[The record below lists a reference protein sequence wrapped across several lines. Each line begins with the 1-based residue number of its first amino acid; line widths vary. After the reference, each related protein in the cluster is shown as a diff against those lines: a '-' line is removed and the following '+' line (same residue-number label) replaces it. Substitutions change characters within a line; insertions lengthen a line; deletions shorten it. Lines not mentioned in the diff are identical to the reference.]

1 MIGNI
6 LKHFLYDVALNV
18 FFNAINT
25 NFINT
30 DVNLIGKMIRL
41 TNLESGNE
49 YHIIVS
55 AFDESEYALPN
66 VRGLVK
72 YVDNVDCEFDVGK
85 ILIFEL
91 DYFSMKVA

>member
-30 DVNLIGKMIRL
+30 IG
-41 TNLESGNE
+41 
-49 YHIIVS
+49 
-55 AFDESEYALPN
+55 
-66 VRGLVK
+66 
-72 YVDNVDCEFDVGK
+72 
-85 ILIFEL
+85 
-91 DYFSMKVA
+91 

>member
-1 MIGNI
+1 MIKTAI
-6 LKHFLYDVALNV
+6 KHFLYDMALNV
-18 FFNAINT
+18 FFSAVNT

-30 DVNLIGKMIRL
+30 DVNLIGKMVRL
-41 TNLESGNE
+41 TNKESGNE
-49 YHIIVS
+49 YYVIVS
-55 AFDESEYALPN
+55 AFDESEYVLPN

-91 DYFSMKVA
+91 DYFSMKAV

>member
-1 MIGNI
+1 MISNI

-30 DVNLIGKMIRL
+30 DVNLIGKMVRL

-49 YHIIVS
+49 KSDLFTEVI
-55 AFDESEYALPN
+55 
-66 VRGLVK
+66 
-72 YVDNVDCEFDVGK
+72 
-85 ILIFEL
+85 
-91 DYFSMKVA
+91 